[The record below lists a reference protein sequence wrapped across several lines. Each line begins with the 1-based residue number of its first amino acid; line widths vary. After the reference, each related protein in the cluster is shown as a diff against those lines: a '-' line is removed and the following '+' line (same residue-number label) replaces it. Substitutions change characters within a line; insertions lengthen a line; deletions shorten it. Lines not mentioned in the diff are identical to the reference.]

1 MRKIIFLFAII
12 LFFTPL
18 KIVFSQYGG
27 FNDSPFKEGA
37 LVTAVKTGKLKDCLL
52 YTSDAA
58 DD

>member
-1 MRKIIFLFAII
+1 MKKIIFLFAII

-37 LVTAVKTGKLKDCLL
+37 LVTAVS
-52 YTSDAA
+52 YTHLTLPTIRTV
-58 DD
+58 